1 LDSPPSARRVLI
13 PLGIGTVV
21 SLLGDATLYTV
32 LPNPIIAAGTGVTLA
47 QVGILLGV
55 NRAARLLT
63 NGPVGLLYDRLPR
76 RILMVVSLIMG
87 ALSSVLYATG
97 TGFFPLLIGRV
108 LWGYAWSLLWIGG
121 NTMVLDISTDQ
132 TRGRYAG
139 RYQMWFYIGVAS
151 ASFCGGLFTDWL
163 GFRGGLW
170 LSTSLT
176 ALAALMWLI
185 FLPETRPAPNPPSDA
200 PLAPSP
206 PVEAPPFPWG
216 SALAAAIPLFAMRF
230 VFAGVLAATTILW
243 VESLV
248 GSRLT
253 LLGIALP
260 LATFTGTL
268 SAARSGVSVV
278 AAPLSGRLSDWLGR
292 RWPVVAAVSLLGAA
306 GLALMSLPIVAVAI
320 AGIALAALTGGSIQ
334 SLAPAIIGDR
344 VDRTQRGRA
353 IGMIYILGDL
363 GSTIGPPLALGML
376 SSQNASIADIY
387 RGCAILFAV
396 VGIFALTR
404 IDPES
409 RLASTT

>member
-1 LDSPPSARRVLI
+1 LDSSPSPRRVLI
-13 PLGIGTVV
+13 PLGIGTVI

-32 LPNPIIAAGTGVTLA
+32 LPNPTIAAGAGVTLA

-63 NGPVGLLYDRLPR
+63 NGPVGILYDRLPR
-76 RILMVVSLIMG
+76 RALMVLSLIMG

-97 TGFFPLLIGRV
+97 SGFFPLLLGRV
-108 LWGYAWSLLWIGG
+108 LWGFAWSLLWIGG
-121 NTMVLDISTDQ
+121 NTMVLDISTDE
-132 TRGRYAG
+132 TRGSYAG

-170 LSTSLT
+170 LSTTLT
-176 ALAALMWLI
+176 ALAAVMWLI
-185 FLPETRPAPNPPSDA
+185 SLPETRPASYPSSDA
-200 PLAPSP
+200 TSATTPLY
-206 PVEAPPFPWG
+206 EKPPFPWG
-216 SALAAAIPLFAMRF
+216 AALAAAVPLFAMRF

-243 VESLV
+243 VETLV
-248 GSRLT
+248 GSRLS

-292 RWPVVAAVSLLGAA
+292 RWPIVAAVSLLGAA

-344 VDRTQRGRA
+344 VNRTQRGRA
-353 IGMIYILGDL
+353 IGLIYILGDL
-363 GSTIGPPLALGML
+363 GSTISPPLALGLL
-376 SSQNASIADIY
+376 SSQATSIAVIY
-387 RGCAILFAV
+387 RGCAILFAL

-404 IDPES
+404 LSTEQ
-409 RLASTT
+409 RLASAP